1 MVSLPF
7 KNTSSGKKLT
17 ASSRNALFQNLVS
30 LVTVLSA
37 EKIDDFSER
46 LAQALLHLSEQSVK
60 PTEAELSFNGFNY
73 LRKNFSAF
81 QKNFIQE
88 LDELLAREIR
98 LIEQNKIGM
107 PEQDNADLSLVTF
120 EEMEN
125 KVLLGNVAQSL
136 ELAMGDAL
144 SALNLRIG
152 WILGHEETT
161 TAENPF
167 RPQVFVEAIYQAWRK
182 IDPAAESHRVML
194 HQLGP
199 ELFLPLDSI
208 FGQLNETLVERS
220 ILPDLAEAYR
230 KKKAENKVGLPPPKV
245 EKRDQSKYNK
255 VRDWLLSAGKKKS
268 GSDTSADDLNV
279 PDLFSLTEGGGNWN
293 ANTISVKVGPRM
305 FVYLNNLQSQIDRM
319 EMDGQLDPVPQNAAT
334 LRKVKE
340 QAPPGMLTAVDE
352 NTIELLANILDFVFQ
367 EKSIPSEIKKLM
379 GQLQIP
385 LLKAA
390 LLDKKFFVKDDHPA
404 RRLVDTLA
412 KCSLALDRQK
422 GYDDPLYK
430 MIEQIVGR
438 VQKEF
443 DQQMS
448 LFDDAVSGIESL
460 LDTGGKQSQDF
471 LATPIAEALR
481 QEKISHAKE
490 AAENDIATRLETG
503 EVASFVE
510 TFLET
515 QWVRILTLAH
525 SGKDK
530 KPDVLVKALK
540 TMDDLIWSVKPKA
553 SPEQRKELI
562 SRLPS
567 ILAMLN
573 AWLNAIKWHEPERVI
588 FFSSLAERHAAIVRM
603 QPEASSRH
611 QIEIA
616 VNIAEKA
623 SSRRMRR
630 QASESRGKIQDE
642 FRQMV
647 NGLDAGNWLEF
658 SRNNGGM
665 ARLKLAWISPQ
676 RTRFIFT
683 NRQGEEPS
691 LFTAEELAKALRDRS
706 ASLVQVDSIVERAL
720 NVVLDPEQ

>member
-7 KNTSSGKKLT
+7 KNTASGKKLT

-30 LVTVLSA
+30 LVTVLCA

-81 QKNFIQE
+81 QKNFVQE

-107 PEQDNADLSLVTF
+107 QQHDNSDLSLVTF

-136 ELAMGDAL
+136 ELALGDTL

-152 WILGHEETT
+152 WILGREETT

-182 IDPAAESHRVML
+182 IDPAPESHRVML

-199 ELFLPLDSI
+199 ELFLPLNAI
-208 FGQLNETLVERS
+208 FGQLNEALVERS
-220 ILPDLAEAYR
+220 ILPDLTEAYR

-268 GSDTSADDLNV
+268 GGDAAADDLNV

-319 EMDGQLDPVPQNAAT
+319 EMDGQLDPVPQSAAT

-460 LDTGGKQSQDF
+460 LDTGDKQSQDF

-481 QEKISHAKE
+481 QEKIGKAKE
-490 AAENDIATRLETG
+490 AAENDIAARLETG

-510 TFLET
+510 AFLET

-525 SGKDK
+525 SSKDK
-530 KPDVLVKALK
+530 KPDVLAKALR

-573 AWLNAIKWHEPERVI
+573 AWLNAIKWHEPERVT
-588 FFSSLAERHAAIVRM
+588 FFSTLAERHAAIVRM

-611 QIEIA
+611 QVEIA

-630 QASESRGKIQDE
+630 QAAESRGKIQDE
-642 FRQMV
+642 FLQMV
-647 NGLDAGNWLEF
+647 NGLDEGSWLEF
-658 SRNNGGM
+658 SRNNGGV

-691 LFTAEELAKALRDRS
+691 LFTVEELAKSLRDRS

>member
-1 MVSLPF
+1 MLPL
-7 KNTSSGKKLT
+7 SSKSPLSTKQLS
-17 ASSRNALFQNLVS
+17 ASSKNALFQNLASVVS
-30 LVTVLSA
+30 VLSA
-37 EKIDDFSER
+37 EGLEDFTEK
-46 LAQALLHLSEQSVK
+46 LAQALLQLSEHSVK
-60 PTEAELSFNGFNY
+60 PAEADASFNGFNY
-73 LRKNFSAF
+73 LRKNFSLFQRAF
-81 QKNFIQE
+81 VEQ
-88 LDELLAREIR
+88 LDEILAHEIR
-98 LIEQNKIGM
+98 LVEQGRVGAA
-107 PEQDNADLSLVTF
+107 EQENADLSLVTF
-120 EEMEN
+120 EEMET
-125 KVLLGNVAQSL
+125 KVLLGNVAQSI
-136 ELAMGDAL
+136 ELSLGDKM
-144 SALNLRIG
+144 SALNLRLG
-152 WILGHEETT
+152 WLLGREETT

-167 RPQVFVEAIYQAWRK
+167 RPQIFVEAVYQAWRK
-182 IDPAAESHRVML
+182 IDPSPDSHKVML
-194 HQLGP
+194 NLLGP

-208 FGQLNETLVERS
+208 LARINEDLIERS
-220 ILPDLAEAYR
+220 ILPDLTEAFR

-268 GSDTSADDLNV
+268 GGNASTDDLNV
-279 PDLFSLTEGGGNWN
+279 PDLFSLTEGGNNWN

-305 FVYLNNLQSQIDRM
+305 FVYLNNLQT
-319 EMDGQLDPVPQNAAT
+319 QLDQLEAEGKLEAVPQSAAS

-340 QAPPGMLTAVDE
+340 HAPPGMLTAVDE
-352 NTIELLANILDFVFQ
+352 NTIELLANILDYVFQ
-367 EKSIPSEIKKLM
+367 EDGIPAEIKKLL

-430 MIEQIVGR
+430 MIEPIVGR

-448 LFDDAVSGIESL
+448 LFADAVSGIESL
-460 LDTGGKQSQDF
+460 LEADGRHGQDL
-471 LATPIAEALR
+471 LAKPIAEALR
-481 QEKISHAKE
+481 QEKISKARE
-490 AAENDIATRLETG
+490 AAENDVAARLESG

-515 QWVRILTLAH
+515 QWVSILTLAH
-525 SGKDK
+525 SSKEK
-530 KPDVLVKALK
+530 KPDVLIKARA
-540 TMDDLIWSVKPKA
+540 TMDELIWSVKPKS

-573 AWLNAIKWHEPERVI
+573 AWLNAIKWHEPERVS
-588 FFSSLAERHAAIVRM
+588 FFSTLAERHAAIVRM

-623 SSRRMRR
+623 SARRLRR
-630 QASESRGKIQDE
+630 HGFEGKKTVQDGY
-642 FRQMV
+642 RQMAE
-647 NGLDAGNWLEF
+647 GIEEGSWLEF
-658 SRNNGGM
+658 VRSNGET
-665 ARLKLAWISPQ
+665 ARFKLAWVSPQ

-691 LFTAEELAKALRDRS
+691 LFTVEELAQALRDQK
-706 ASLVQVDSIVERAL
+706 AKPMQVDSIVERAL
-720 NVVLDPEQ
+720 SVVLDPE

>member
-1 MVSLPF
+1 
-7 KNTSSGKKLT
+7 
-17 ASSRNALFQNLVS
+17 
-30 LVTVLSA
+30 
-37 EKIDDFSER
+37 
-46 LAQALLHLSEQSVK
+46 
-60 PTEAELSFNGFNY
+60 
-73 LRKNFSAF
+73 
-81 QKNFIQE
+81 
-88 LDELLAREIR
+88 
-98 LIEQNKIGM
+98 
-107 PEQDNADLSLVTF
+107 
-120 EEMEN
+120 
-125 KVLLGNVAQSL
+125 
-136 ELAMGDAL
+136 
-144 SALNLRIG
+144 
-152 WILGHEETT
+152 
-161 TAENPF
+161 
-167 RPQVFVEAIYQAWRK
+167 
-182 IDPAAESHRVML
+182 
-194 HQLGP
+194 
-199 ELFLPLDSI
+199 
-208 FGQLNETLVERS
+208 
-220 ILPDLAEAYR
+220 
-230 KKKAENKVGLPPPKV
+230 
-245 EKRDQSKYNK
+245 
-255 VRDWLLSAGKKKS
+255 
-268 GSDTSADDLNV
+268 
-279 PDLFSLTEGGGNWN
+279 
-293 ANTISVKVGPRM
+293 
-305 FVYLNNLQSQIDRM
+305 
-319 EMDGQLDPVPQNAAT
+319 
-334 LRKVKE
+334 
-340 QAPPGMLTAVDE
+340 
-352 NTIELLANILDFVFQ
+352 
-367 EKSIPSEIKKLM
+367 
-379 GQLQIP
+379 
-385 LLKAA
+385 
-390 LLDKKFFVKDDHPA
+390 
-404 RRLVDTLA
+404 
-412 KCSLALDRQK
+412 
-422 GYDDPLYK
+422 